1 VRSHLIGSISRK
13 ALYDGH
19 DARLQRV
26 ELSRLLAL
34 LVPDQGWQREL
45 ARRSFTSAYR
55 AVGRRRLPC
64 RKQLLQW
71 RAVRTGILESIA
83 VGKVGK
89 DERGGAR
96 VPLCVGRL
104 CLQSLARESWVKHAL
119 HGTTVIRISV

>member
-1 VRSHLIGSISRK
+1 MRSHLIGSISRK

-83 VGKVGK
+83 S
-89 DERGGAR
+89 
-96 VPLCVGRL
+96 GRL
-104 CLQSLARESWVKHAL
+104 ARTSEEVREYHFAL
-119 HGTTVIRISV
+119 DDCASSRSRGSRGSSMLFMGRR